1 MLWVDRVFYELGG
14 SCMSKTFKGE
24 GGSMNFKGIFK
35 EGSVLVAEIKNM
47 YLSLACL
54 WHFPLV
60 EMINPYALP
69 SSSPN
74 KY

>member
-1 MLWVDRVFYELGG
+1 
-14 SCMSKTFKGE
+14 MSKTFKGE
-24 GGSMNFKGIFK
+24 GGSMNFKGIIE
-35 EGSVLVAEIKNM
+35 EGTVLVAEIKNM
-47 YLSLACL
+47 YPPLACL

-74 KY
+74 KH